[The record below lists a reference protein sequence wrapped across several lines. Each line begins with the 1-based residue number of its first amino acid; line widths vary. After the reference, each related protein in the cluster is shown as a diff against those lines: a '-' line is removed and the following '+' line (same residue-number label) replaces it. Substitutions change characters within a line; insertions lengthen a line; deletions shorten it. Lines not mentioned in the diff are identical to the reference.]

1 MEPKSI
7 ENRSKNGPAGREP
20 RCTKEDSFRAESD
33 AEAIEVLKQWYQSK
47 GPAFFEHVRLKNM
60 GMNWRDVVIA
70 EAYVDF
76 TIGEATLVTYPLAI
90 YPRIELKAA

>member
-1 MEPKSI
+1 MHYEIQGLPQPYC
-7 ENRSKNGPAGREP
+7 KNLWF
-20 RCTKEDSFRAESD
+20 SFRAESD

-70 EAYVDF
+70 EAYVDL
-76 TIGEATLVTYPLAI
+76 TIGEATFVTYPLAI
-90 YPRIELKAA
+90 YPRIELEAA

>member
-1 MEPKSI
+1 MFLLFSGVVSVVGFDP
-7 ENRSKNGPAGREP
+7 GRGVNQ
-20 RCTKEDSFRAESD
+20 SD